1 MLKKEPGGNMS
12 ALKKISS
19 NLYQWSEFS
28 AEKQLSFNGYY
39 LIHNGEAVII
49 DPPVLLDNDL
59 QSLKHLTEKNSS
71 SPLKAILLTNVHH
84 DRISQKIK
92 EVFKVPVY
100 IHEKDASELEFQAD
114 HTFVNGDKLFCGL
127 EVIHL
132 ENQKSPGE
140 SAFYLEDQKK
150 MFVGDAL
157 IGKVFGKLNM
167 LPPDKF
173 VDIDEARKSLQVLK
187 SFDFDDLL
195 LGDGE
200 CILGEG
206 KKTLEKFLSQ

>member
-1 MLKKEPGGNMS
+1 MP
-12 ALKKISS
+12 ALKKISP

-28 AEKQLSFNGYY
+28 VEKKLNFNGYY
-39 LIHNGEAVII
+39 LVHNGESVII

-59 QSLKHLTEKNSS
+59 QSLKNLLIKNSD

-84 DRISQKIK
+84 DRISQKAK
-92 EVFKVPVY
+92 EIFNVPVY
-100 IHEKDASELEFQAD
+100 IHENDVSELDFEAD

-127 EVIHL
+127 KVIHL
-132 ENQKSPGE
+132 KNQKSPGE

-157 IGKVFGKLNM
+157 IGKVLGKLNM

-206 KKTLEKFLSQ
+206 KKTLEKFLGQ

>member
-1 MLKKEPGGNMS
+1 M
-12 ALKKISS
+12 
-19 NLYQWSEFS
+19 
-28 AEKQLSFNGYY
+28 
-39 LIHNGEAVII
+39 
-49 DPPVLLDNDL
+49 
-59 QSLKHLTEKNSS
+59 
-71 SPLKAILLTNVHH
+71 
-84 DRISQKIK
+84 
-92 EVFKVPVY
+92 
-100 IHEKDASELEFQAD
+100 EFQAD

-157 IGKVFGKLNM
+157 IGKVLGKLNM

-187 SFDFDDLL
+187 SFNFDDLL

-200 CILGEG
+200 CILCEG

>member
-1 MLKKEPGGNMS
+1 VP
-12 ALKKISS
+12 ALKKISP

-28 AEKQLSFNGYY
+28 VEKQLNFNGYY
-39 LIHNGEAVII
+39 LVHNGESVII

-59 QSLKHLTEKNSS
+59 QSLKNLLIKNSD

-84 DRISQKIK
+84 DRISQKAKKI
-92 EVFKVPVY
+92 FNVPVY
-100 IHEKDASELEFQAD
+100 IHENDVSELDFEAD

-127 EVIHL
+127 KVIHL
-132 ENQKSPGE
+132 KNQKSPGE

-150 MFVGDAL
+150 MFIGDAL
-157 IGKVFGKLNM
+157 IGKVSGKLNM
-167 LPPDKF
+167 LPPEKF
-173 VDIDEARKSLQVLK
+173 VDIDEARKSLQVLR

-206 KKTLEKFLSQ
+206 KETLEEFLN

>member
-1 MLKKEPGGNMS
+1 MS
-12 ALKKISS
+12 AFKRISS

-28 AEKQLSFNGYY
+28 VEKQLNFNGYY
-39 LIHNGEAVII
+39 LINNGESVII
-49 DPPVLLDNDL
+49 DPPTLVDDEL
-59 QSLKHLTEKNSS
+59 QSLKNLIEKNSS

-84 DRISQKIK
+84 GRMSQKIK
-92 EVFKVPVY
+92 EFFGVPVY
-100 IHEKDASELEFQAD
+100 IHENDVSELDFEAD

-127 EVIHL
+127 KVIHL
-132 ENQKSPGE
+132 KNQKSPGE

-157 IGKVFGKLNM
+157 IGKVSGKLNM
-167 LPPDKF
+167 LPPEKF
-173 VDIDEARKSLQVLK
+173 VDIDEARKSLQVLR

-200 CILGEG
+200 CILGKG
-206 KKTLEKFLSQ
+206 KETLEEFLN

>member
-1 MLKKEPGGNMS
+1 MSKFNEVVPG
-12 ALKKISS
+12 
-19 NLYQWSEFS
+19 LYQWSEFS
-28 AEKQLSFNGYY
+28 VEKQLNFNGYY
-39 LIHNGEAVII
+39 LVNNEESVII
-49 DPPVLLDNDL
+49 DPPILLSDEL
-59 QSLKHLTEKNSS
+59 QSLKNLIEKNSNI
-71 SPLKAILLTNVHH
+71 PLKAILLTNVHH

-127 EVIHL
+127 KVIHL

-157 IGKVFGKLNM
+157 IGKVPGRLNM

-200 CILGEG
+200 CIFGKG

>member
-1 MLKKEPGGNMS
+1 MS
-12 ALKKISS
+12 TFKKISS

-28 AEKQLSFNGYY
+28 AEKKLNFNGYY
-39 LIHNGEAVII
+39 LIHNGESVII

-59 QSLKHLTEKNSS
+59 QSLKNLIIENSD

-84 DRISQKIK
+84 DRISQKAK
-92 EVFKVPVY
+92 EIFNVPVY
-100 IHEKDASELEFQAD
+100 IHENDVSELDFEAD

-127 EVIHL
+127 KVIHL

-157 IGKVFGKLNM
+157 IGKVPGKLNM

-206 KKTLEKFLSQ
+206 KKILEQFLSQ

>member
-1 MLKKEPGGNMS
+1 MP
-12 ALKKISS
+12 ALKKISP

-28 AEKQLSFNGYY
+28 VEKQLNFNGYY
-39 LIHNGEAVII
+39 LVHNGESVSI

-59 QSLKHLTEKNSS
+59 QSLKNLLIKNSD

-84 DRISQKIK
+84 DRISQKAK
-92 EVFKVPVY
+92 EIFNVPVY
-100 IHEKDASELEFQAD
+100 IHENDVSELDFEAD

-127 EVIHL
+127 KVIHL
-132 ENQKSPGE
+132 KNQKSPGE

-157 IGKVFGKLNM
+157 IGKVLGKLNM

-206 KKTLEKFLSQ
+206 KKTLEKFLGQ

>member
-1 MLKKEPGGNMS
+1 MP
-12 ALKKISS
+12 ALKKISP

-28 AEKQLSFNGYY
+28 VEKQLNFNGYY
-39 LIHNGEAVII
+39 LVHNGESVII
-49 DPPVLLDNDL
+49 APPVLLDNDL
-59 QSLKHLTEKNSS
+59 QSLKNLLIKNSD

-84 DRISQKIK
+84 DRISQKAK
-92 EVFKVPVY
+92 EIFNVPVY
-100 IHEKDASELEFQAD
+100 IHENDVSELDFEAD

-127 EVIHL
+127 KVIHL

-157 IGKVFGKLNM
+157 IGKVLGKLNM

-206 KKTLEKFLSQ
+206 KKTLEKFLGQ

>member
-1 MLKKEPGGNMS
+1 MS

-28 AEKQLSFNGYY
+28 VEKQLNFNGYY
-39 LIHNGEAVII
+39 LIHNRETVII

-59 QSLKHLTEKNSS
+59 QSLKHLIKKNSD

-84 DRISQKIK
+84 DRTSQKVK
-92 EVFKVPVY
+92 GVFKVPVY
-100 IHEKDASELEFQAD
+100 IHKSDASELGFQAD

-127 EVIHL
+127 KVIHF

-150 MFVGDAL
+150 MFIGDAL
-157 IGKVFGKLNM
+157 IGKVLGKLNM

-173 VDIDEARKSLQVLK
+173 VDIDEAKKSLQVLK

-206 KKTLEKFLSQ
+206 KKILEKFLSQ

>member
-1 MLKKEPGGNMS
+1 MKEILPD
-12 ALKKISS
+12 I
-19 NLYQWSEFS
+19 YTWHEFS
-28 AEKQLSFNGYY
+28 EEKQLNFNGYLY
-39 LIHNGEAVII
+39 ISGKESVLI
-49 DPPVLLDNDL
+49 DPPGMTKQDFSELENLVG
-59 QSLKHLTEKNSS
+59 ENSAH
-71 SPLKAILLTNVHH
+71 PLKAILLTNVHH
-84 DRISQKIK
+84 DRTSQKVK

-100 IHEKDASELEFQAD
+100 IHKSDASELGFQAD

-127 EVIHL
+127 KVIHL

-140 SAFYLEDQKK
+140 SAFYLEGQKK

-173 VDIDEARKSLQVLK
+173 VDIDEARKSLRVLK

-206 KKTLEKFLSQ
+206 KKTLEKFLGQ